1 MENTGKKTGKILGR
15 LFWAA
20 VLGAELTVASDLLL
34 GYCGHPVSL
43 GIFVVLWLVLTVAL
57 VALRGFSWKKQ
68 AVTSVVLPV
77 VGVVALVLGYAG
89 WRWAS
94 GELVYAQVDD
104 GKQAL
109 YADRRVMVIVPHED
123 DDLNIAGGVLEEY
136 ANYGSEVY
144 MVFVTN
150 GDAYGK
156 GFVRI
161 DEALECC
168 AQMGIPEECVIFLGY
183 GDQWSEDGPHLYNA
197 EPGEHRTSLGGF
209 SQTYGTEEHPAYRD
223 GRDYTVDNL
232 LEDMEDVILEY
243 RPDTILCSDYDAHID
258 HRAVTLA
265 FEKVMGRI
273 LQKEPD
279 YTPVVFKAYAYSTA
293 WMAEP
298 DFYEQLNLGATD
310 NPFAEPHNQ
319 FPAVYRWEERLRL
332 PVAAQTL
339 SRSLMTTGNYRGM
352 SIYASQNEKAR
363 AQRMT
368 NSDKLFWQRR
378 TDSLLYD
385 GEITT
390 SSGNGALLVDFM
402 LLECHDL
409 VGGHAPYDGVWV
421 PDGEDETP
429 VAQVTLPEKRDI
441 SQILL
446 YDHPSPSQNVLDALV
461 TFDDGTQLHTG
472 PLDSNGAATVIPVD
486 KTGVSGFT
494 VTLCQWEGEG
504 AGLTEIEAYADCAQG
519 QERFIKLV
527 DEEENFVYDYWVDS
541 DQPQSFGVYG
551 WNVTEA
557 DFTLTC
563 QGEGC
568 EASWEDGK
576 VIVTC
581 PRGKSCVLRLESE
594 DGTISDSVCIRNPG
608 WLTRLGVKSLRTM
621 EERVYSRIR
630 STITLRVLF
639 WAKRTLL

>member
-1 MENTGKKTGKILGR
+1 MENIGKKAGKCLGR
-15 LFWAA
+15 LIWAA
-20 VLGAELTVASDLLL
+20 VLGGELTVAGDLLL
-34 GYCGHPVSL
+34 GFCGHPISQSA
-43 GIFVVLWLVLTVAL
+43 FVLLWLALTLAL
-57 VALRGFSWKKQ
+57 VAIRGFSWKKQ
-68 AVTSVVLPV
+68 AVTSAVLPV
-77 VGVVALVLGYAG
+77 VGVALLILGYAG
-89 WRWAS
+89 WRWGS
-94 GELVYAQVDD
+94 RELVYAQVDD

-136 ANYGSEVY
+136 VKYGSEVSL
-144 MVFVTN
+144 VFVTN

-156 GFVRI
+156 GLVRI
-161 DEALECC
+161 QEALTCC
-168 AQMGIPEECVIFLGY
+168 AQVGIPEEHVLFLGY

-197 EPGEHRTSLGGF
+197 APGEIRTSLGGF
-209 SQTYGTEEHPAYRD
+209 TQTYGTEGHPAYRE

-232 LEDMEDVILEY
+232 LEDLEEVILEY

-279 YTPVVFKAYAYSTA
+279 YTPVVFKGYAYSTA
-293 WMAEP
+293 WMAEA

-310 NPFAEPHNQ
+310 DPFAEPQNQ

-339 SRSLMTTGNYRGM
+339 SRSLMTTGNYRGI
-352 SIYASQNEKAR
+352 SLYSSQNEKMKTER
-363 AQRMT
+363 TT
-368 NSDKLFWQRR
+368 NSDKVFWQRR

-390 SSGNGALLVDFM
+390 SSGNGALLRDFM
-402 LLECHDL
+402 LLECDDL
-409 VGGHAPYDGVWV
+409 VSGHSPFDGVWI
-421 PDGEDETP
+421 PEGEDEAP

-441 SQILL
+441 CQILL

-472 PLDSNGAATVIPVD
+472 PLDTHGAATVIPVD
-486 KTGVSGFT
+486 KTGVSGFA
-494 VTLCQWEGEG
+494 VTLCQWEGEN
-504 AGLTEIEAYADCAQG
+504 AGLTEIEAYATPAQG
-519 QERFIKLV
+519 EAQFIKLV

-541 DQPQSFGVYG
+541 AKPQSFGVYA
-551 WNVTEA
+551 WNVTER

-568 EASWEDGK
+568 EASWEDGQ
-576 VIVTC
+576 VTVTC
-581 PRGKSCVLRLESE
+581 PRGKTCILRLETG
-594 DGTISDSVCIRNPG
+594 DGSISDTVRISNPG
-608 WLTRLGVKSLRTM
+608 WLTRLGVRLLQVAEK
-621 EERVYSRIR
+621 RVYEGIR
-630 STITLRVLF
+630 STVTVQMLF
-639 WAKRTLL
+639 RMRRTLL